1 MGLPRLY
8 QILEGD
14 CEGRNHAG
22 NKNNMNDNR
31 QAKARHATALRRRIH
46 AGREALKSQIGFFT
60 RQFGEV
66 PSEWKA
72 DDTRVT
78 FADFAISEQMA
89 MHLRRDFPE
98 DDFCSEEASAM
109 DEDQVL
115 EAAFAWVLDPID
127 GTNNYALGFPVCA
140 ISLALLHDGQ
150 PVYGFLYDHASGSI
164 LEGGPG
170 QGLYRNRKRL
180 NRDSLAAEAQTMLGL
195 HFPMPTEIQRAL
207 EPLLARYRVRCL
219 GSGALTLAQVATGY
233 LSGAVDFRVKVWDLA
248 AACALCEATGMSVQF
263 IGDSPFPLR
272 KFNPK
277 MDYCPYY
284 AGSPAILKEIK
295 SCLS

>member
-1 MGLPRLY
+1 
-8 QILEGD
+8 
-14 CEGRNHAG
+14 
-22 NKNNMNDNR
+22 MNGNR
-31 QAKARHATALRRRIH
+31 QAKARYTAALRHRIN
-46 AGREALKSQIGFFT
+46 AGREALKSQIGFFS

-98 DDFCSEEASAM
+98 DDFCSEEGSPM
-109 DEDQVL
+109 DEDEVL

-140 ISLALLHDGQ
+140 ISLALLYEGQ
-150 PVYGFLYDHASGSI
+150 PVYGFLYEHATGTI
-164 LEGGPG
+164 LEGGREYG
-170 QGLYRNRKRL
+170 IKRNGKRL
-180 NRDSLAAEAQTMLGL
+180 NPDSLAAEAQTMLGL
-195 HFPMPTEIQRAL
+195 HFPMPPEMLRAL

-233 LSGAVDFRVKVWDLA
+233 LSGAVDFRVKVWDIA
-248 AACALCEATGMSVQF
+248 AAYALCEATGLLVRF
-263 IGDSPFPLR
+263 IGESPFPLI
-272 KFNPK
+272 KFNPQS
-277 MDYCPYY
+277 DFCPYY
-284 AGSPAILKEIK
+284 AGREALIAEIEG
-295 SCLS
+295 CLS